1 MKLFDESEEAQ
12 IWTSRNQRDTLAKT
26 SNQNHRKENLK
37 NFFLA
42 TLGPTKLLLG
52 ITLVL
57 VIISII
63 FMSILFNEEKE
74 SWNLEF
80 DDFSEEIINIKSDL
94 TDTRSKL
101 NNISN
106 VINSV
111 LQGVSLRFSLRFL
124 LNAIQPQLKSTC
136 NVLGNDFSKRL
147 I

>member
-12 IWTSRNQRDTLAKT
+12 IWTLRNQGAKT
-26 SNQNHRKENLK
+26 LNQNQRKENLK
-37 NFFLA
+37 NFSLA

-52 ITLVL
+52 ITLLL
-57 VIISII
+57 VIISIFFI
-63 FMSILFNEEKE
+63 FILLDEEKE

-111 LQGVSLRFSLRFL
+111 LQGVSLTFL
-124 LNAIQPQLKSTC
+124 SKCNSTS
-136 NVLGNDFSKRL
+136 NKTNM
-147 I
+147 

>member
-12 IWTSRNQRDTLAKT
+12 IWTLRNQGAKT
-26 SNQNHRKENLK
+26 LNQNQRKENLK
-37 NFFLA
+37 NFSLA

-52 ITLVL
+52 ITLLL
-57 VIISII
+57 VIISIFFI
-63 FMSILFNEEKE
+63 FILLDEEKE
-74 SWNLEF
+74 SWNSEL

-111 LQGVSLRFSLRFL
+111 LQGVSLTFL
-124 LNAIQPQLKSTC
+124 SKCNSTS
-136 NVLGNDFSKRL
+136 NKTNM
-147 I
+147 

>member
-12 IWTSRNQRDTLAKT
+12 IWTLRNQGAKT
-26 SNQNHRKENLK
+26 LNQNQRKENLK
-37 NFFLA
+37 NFSLA

-52 ITLVL
+52 ITLLL
-57 VIISII
+57 VIISIFFI
-63 FMSILFNEEKE
+63 FILLDEEKE

-111 LQGVSLRFSLRFL
+111 LQGVSLTFL
-124 LNAIQPQLKSTC
+124 SKCNSTS
-136 NVLGNDFSKRL
+136 NKINM
-147 I
+147 